1 MGSGSGGSYSGT
13 NGGSQPYAD
22 KYDVVQSMLNRD
34 KKDSDIYSKDTGYF
48 KNPSA
53 VNLKDSISGNYVVF
67 EDNHAN
73 GQMTYVLSES
83 GNIIFGKRCNPNDAR
98 KRSPHPTL
106 VGGKNPKVQCAGMI
120 EFRNG
125 KWFIIDGYI
134 DNNNIKKSTNG
145 TWIYAFEDI
154 LIKNELIFK
163 SNNNLFICSLENNN
177 ID

>member
-125 KWFIIDGYI
+125 KIFSVDTNSGHYRP
-134 DNNNIKKSTNG
+134 DKKSLDKVDKALKQLYDHNPR
-145 TWIYAFEDI
+145 
-154 LIKNELIFK
+154 
-163 SNNNLFICSLENNN
+163 LFHRDSKWRK
-177 ID
+177 D